1 LEGSKSRASPTTRRL
16 ELIKSGALANGFPNS
31 YPYQENHMNKQW
43 IAAAAFTA
51 ALGATLATPVFAAD
65 MEKCYGIA
73 KAGQNDCKG
82 NSHSCAGQAT
92 KSMDKGEFKAVAKGT
107 CSQMGGSLTPGM

>member
-1 LEGSKSRASPTTRRL
+1 
-16 ELIKSGALANGFPNS
+16 
-31 YPYQENHMNKQW
+31 MNKQW

-82 NSHSCAGQAT
+82 NNHSCAGQAT

-107 CSQMGGSLTPGM
+107 CSQVGGSLTPAM

>member
-1 LEGSKSRASPTTRRL
+1 MT
-16 ELIKSGALANGFPNS
+16 
-31 YPYQENHMNKQW
+31 KQW

-65 MEKCYGIA
+65 MDKCYGIA

-82 NSHSCAGQAT
+82 NSHACAGQGT
-92 KSMDKGEFKAVAKGT
+92 KDMDKGEFKVVPTGT
-107 CSQMGGSLTPGM
+107 CAKLGGSLTPGM